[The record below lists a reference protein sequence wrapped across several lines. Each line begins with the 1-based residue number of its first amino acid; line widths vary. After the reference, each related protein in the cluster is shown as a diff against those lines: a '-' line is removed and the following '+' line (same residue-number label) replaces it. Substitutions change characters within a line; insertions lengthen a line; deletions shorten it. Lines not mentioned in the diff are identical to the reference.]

1 MRKAIFREDLAMQTE
16 EEHPAHKSPEY
27 SLVGAT
33 KMERCSDKAF

>member
-1 MRKAIFREDLAMQTE
+1 MQTE